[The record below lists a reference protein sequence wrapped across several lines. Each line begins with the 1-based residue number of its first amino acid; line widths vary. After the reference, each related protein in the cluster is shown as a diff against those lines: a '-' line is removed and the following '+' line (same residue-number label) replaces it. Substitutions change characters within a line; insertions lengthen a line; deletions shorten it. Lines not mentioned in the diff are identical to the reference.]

1 MQFLRFIKF
10 GLVGC
15 TGIIIDFSI
24 TWACKEKLKW
34 NKYLASSLGFSL
46 AVVNNYLLNKYF
58 TFQDRNTQLATQ
70 FLKFFVISII
80 GLALSNL
87 FLYLLLKNAKL
98 NFYLSK
104 AIVIGLVF
112 TWNFSANSLYTFN
125 H

>member
-1 MQFLRFIKF
+1 MEQIFGQF
-10 GLVGC
+10 
-15 TGIIIDFSI
+15 T
-24 TWACKEKLKW
+24 
-34 NKYLASSLGFSL
+34 GFSL

-87 FLYLLLKNAKL
+87 FLYLLQKNTKL
-98 NFYLSK
+98 NFYLGK

>member
-15 TGIIIDFSI
+15 AGIIIDFSI